1 MGLYTMKKNKTI
13 IGFLAILI
21 ANFMA
26 MFLISGIGVLGYA
39 VAGEYNALMSVSMIF
54 TLESA
59 ARCAIMPLSGKLGE
73 KFGRK
78 QLFVFALILYT
89 ASYAVATFVPNF
101 WMYVIARTVSGVA
114 WGLWVTNSFVLMNDV
129 FGSQDA
135 TKFSGFAQSA
145 STIAMMIAAPLAGI
159 FCATSA
165 GWRLEYY
172 ISLPILVITIIL
184 AIIGIP
190 KNAKSVSE
198 KPMDIGGSIFTCV
211 FLIPFG
217 LVMSWGPT
225 NGWTTP
231 LNMTLIIIAV
241 LGIILLLIS
250 EKRSQDPIFPVR
262 ILKNKYYLSIF
273 IIGLFFSIAN
283 AAFNYLPSYVQAFG
297 GVDPVRAGFLT
308 TPSLIVAAILTIIFG
323 QYAAKTSKYRPLV
336 LIWAI
341 ASLGGGVLLFMTG
354 MPIVAGIPFAFG
366 MISILPMG
374 SVNSCQQI
382 VPYTYPLNV
391 LKPEEL
397 ASGMAFL
404 GVSGIFGNTIANGLM
419 GAIINTT
426 GMVNCFKVPLICAVV
441 MTIFAFMFKDVKK
454 GETL

>member
-1 MGLYTMKKNKTI
+1 MQQSRKM
-13 IGFLAILI
+13 IGFFAILI

-39 VAGEYNALMSVSMIF
+39 VAGEYDALLSVSMIF

-59 ARCAIMPLSGKLGE
+59 ARCAIMPISGKLGE

-78 QLFVFALILYT
+78 QLFIFALILYT
-89 ASYAVATFVPNF
+89 VSYAAATFVPNF
-101 WMYVIARTVSGVA
+101 WVYVIARTVSGIA
-114 WGLWVTNSFVLMNDV
+114 WGLWVTNSFVLMSDV

-135 TKFSGFAQSA
+135 TKYSGFAQSA
-145 STIAMMIAAPLAGI
+145 STVAMMIAAPLAGI
-159 FCATSA
+159 FCSTAA

-184 AIIGIP
+184 AIYGIP
-190 KNAKSVSE
+190 KSQKADSG

-217 LVMSWGPT
+217 LVMSWGPAS
-225 NGWTTP
+225 GWTSP
-231 LNMTLIIIAV
+231 VNILLIIITII
-241 LGIILLLIS
+241 GILLLLVC
-250 EKRSQDPIFPVR
+250 EKKSQDPIFPVR
-262 ILKNKYYLSIF
+262 ILKNKYFLSVFMIS
-273 IIGLFFSIAN
+273 LFFSIAN

-297 GVDPVRAGFLT
+297 GVDSVRAGFLT
-308 TPSLIVAAILTIIFG
+308 TPSLIIAAVLTLIFG
-323 QYAAKTSKYRPLV
+323 QYAAKTLKYRPLV
-336 LIWAI
+336 LFWGI
-341 ASLGGGVLLFMTG
+341 ASLAGGVLLFMTG
-354 MPIVAGIPFAFG
+354 MPIVAGIPFVFG

-391 LKPEEL
+391 LKPEEI
-397 ASGMAFL
+397 ASGMSFL
-404 GVSGIFGNTIANGLM
+404 GVAGIFGNTIANGLM
-419 GAIINTT
+419 GAIINST
-426 GMVNCFKVPLICAVV
+426 GMVNCFKVPLVCAVV
-441 MTIFAFMFKDVKK
+441 MMIFCLMFRDIKK